1 MMNRIILFVLFMLP
15 TASGAFACDA
25 CGCSILGQPSG
36 LLAQYRKSY
45 LSLGWNRSGFTSTP
59 GTGEGSTDAFQAIDL
74 SFQYY
79 FTNRFH
85 AGIYQPFRINTRTSD
100 QGLQQVYGFA
110 DTRLLFSYT
119 FFQSIKPDRKFE
131 VYLDAGGGLILPTGK
146 YDANLHDQELPDNF
160 NPGNGSFGY
169 SLSQTSSVSFGQA
182 GMVLKNNWTQF
193 TGTSAGYQYGH
204 QWVANLLT
212 FVEIPLDTQFSVLPM
227 VGFQYENVAGDQY
240 ANGNAVHGTGG
251 NGMYASVGG
260 QLKFKSWLC
269 TFQYTIPLSGSYSDG
284 EVEADPRLSC
294 QFTHLF

>member
-1 MMNRIILFVLFMLP
+1 MNRIWLIALWML
-15 TASGAFACDA
+15 TASTGVYACDA

-45 LSLGWNRSGFTSTP
+45 ISLGWNRSGFTSTP
-59 GTGEGSTDAFQAIDL
+59 GNGEGSTDAFHAIDL

-79 FTNRFH
+79 FSSRFH
-85 AGIYQPFRINTRTSD
+85 AGLYQPFRINTRTTD
-100 QGLQQVYGFA
+100 QGQQQIHGLA
-110 DTRLLFSYT
+110 DTRLLLSYT
-119 FFQSIKPDRKFE
+119 FFQSVKPGGKFE

-146 YDANLHDQELPDNF
+146 YDPNLHDQELPDNF

-169 SLSQTSSVSFGQA
+169 SISQTSSVSYGQT
-182 GMVLKNNWTQF
+182 GLVLKNAWTQF
-193 TGTSAGYQYGH
+193 TGTAAGYQYGN

-212 FVEIPLDTQFSVLPM
+212 FVEIPVDTQFSFLPM
-227 VGFQYENVAGDQY
+227 VGFQFENIAGDQY

-251 NGMYASVGG
+251 QGTYASVGG

-284 EVEADPRLSC
+284 EVEADRRLSC
-294 QFTHLF
+294 QLTHLF